1 MSNLRFEK
9 SKFGKFWSGK
19 GFYIALA
26 VCMVAVGG
34 AAWSAFGGG
43 DSSLMESQVDD
54 YSSQVVVDWGE
65 SQAVDNPASDIP
77 IVVSDPG
84 DLEPEESE
92 PESSTTAVQ
101 APAEPEETSQ
111 APAANQDDGK
121 QAAVMYPAG
130 QNVMKEFSGDELVYS
145 QTLKDWR
152 VHDGVDFEVEKGTA
166 VKAMT
171 NGTVTDVRE
180 DPMWGT
186 VVEIDHGDGIVAA
199 YCGLAKNVAVK
210 KGDAVTT
217 SQQLGAVGEIP
228 CEIAEASH
236 LHLKVTKDDQVIDPV
251 TLLQ

>member
-1 MSNLRFEK
+1 
-9 SKFGKFWSGK
+9 
-19 GFYIALA
+19 
-26 VCMVAVGG
+26 MVAVGG

-54 YSSQVVVDWGE
+54 YSSQVVVDWGA

-92 PESSTTAVQ
+92 SESSTTAVQ
-101 APAEPEETSQ
+101 APAEPEEPSK
-111 APAANQDDGK
+111 APASNQDDDK

-171 NGTVTDVRE
+171 DGTVTDVRE

-186 VVEIDHGDGIVAA
+186 VVEIDHNGGVVAT
-199 YCGLAKNVAVK
+199 YCGLTKNVAVK

-236 LHLKVTKDDQVIDPV
+236 LHLKVTKDGQIIDPV

>member
-43 DSSLMESQVDD
+43 DSSLMEGQVDD
-54 YSSQVVVDWGE
+54 YSSQVVVHSGT
-65 SQAVDNPASDIP
+65 SQAVDHPASDIP

-84 DLEPEESE
+84 DLEPEDSE
-92 PESSTTAVQ
+92 PESSAAAVQ
-101 APAEPEETSQ
+101 APGEQGAASE
-111 APAANQDDGK
+111 APAAYQDDEE
-121 QAAVMYPAG
+121 AAVMYPAG
-130 QNVMKEFSGDELVYS
+130 KNVMKEFSGDELVYS

-186 VVEIDHGDGIVAA
+186 VVEIDHGNGVIAT

-236 LHLKVTKDDQVIDPV
+236 LHLKVTKDDQLIDPT

>member
-43 DSSLMESQVDD
+43 DSSLMEGQVDD
-54 YSSQVVVDWGE
+54 YSSQVVVDWGT

-92 PESSTTAVQ
+92 PESSAAAVQ
-101 APAEPEETSQ
+101 APAEQEEPSE
-111 APAANQDDGK
+111 APAANQDDEE
-121 QAAVMYPAG
+121 AAVMYPAG
-130 QNVMKEFSGDELVYS
+130 KNVMKEFSGDELVYNK
-145 QTLKDWR
+145 TLKDWR

-186 VVEIDHGDGIVAA
+186 VVEIDHGNGVIAT

-217 SQQLGAVGEIP
+217 SQQPV
-228 CEIAEASH
+228 SYTH
-236 LHLKVTKDDQVIDPV
+236 LTLPTKLEV
-251 TLLQ
+251 

>member
-1 MSNLRFEK
+1 
-9 SKFGKFWSGK
+9 
-19 GFYIALA
+19 
-26 VCMVAVGG
+26 
-34 AAWSAFGGG
+34 
-43 DSSLMESQVDD
+43 
-54 YSSQVVVDWGE
+54 
-65 SQAVDNPASDIP
+65 
-77 IVVSDPG
+77 
-84 DLEPEESE
+84 
-92 PESSTTAVQ
+92 
-101 APAEPEETSQ
+101 
-111 APAANQDDGK
+111 
-121 QAAVMYPAG
+121 MYPAG
-130 QNVMKEFSGDELVYS
+130 KNVMKEFSGDELVYS

-186 VVEIDHGDGIVAA
+186 VVEIDHGNGVIAT

-236 LHLKVTKDDQVIDPV
+236 LHLKVTKDDQLIDPT